1 MFWFVDPPRRSPRKT
16 NKLEADQDES
26 KEKPKQEQGDK
37 KLNAFQLMMSSRNKA
52 IGSNSPGKDDSGGEA
67 LNPEEEKKR
76 DEKVKRKLKLEEW
89 AEKKGAGKRKLQ
101 EEAEEEFIAHQ
112 MKRRA
117 KRFKKLIGNM
127 EVLEDEDEE
136 AVIEQKKSPRKIGR
150 PKKLQSPKKVELK
163 INEKRGR
170 RRLSSDGDDSMPTS
184 SVVETGENSPAKKP
198 DSDEFVCK
206 LNSPLKKK
214 DSLLGYFNKVDRS
227 PEEETPSEEVRGN
240 KSRQSISK

>member
-16 NKLEADQDES
+16 NKQEADQDES
-26 KEKPKQEQGDK
+26 KEKPKQDQGDK
-37 KLNAFQLMMSSRNKA
+37 KMNAFQLMMSSRNKA
-52 IGSNSPGKDDSGGEA
+52 IGSNSPGKDDSGGET
-67 LNPEEEKKR
+67 LNPEEVKKR

-89 AEKKGAGKRKLQ
+89 ADKKGAGKRKLQ

-127 EVLEDEDEE
+127 ELPEDEDEE
-136 AVIEQKKSPRKIGR
+136 AVVEQKKSPRRIGR
-150 PKKLQSPKKVELK
+150 PKKEQSPKKVDSKL
-163 INEKRGR
+163 NEKRGR
-170 RRLSSDGDDSMPTS
+170 RRLSSDDDDS

-214 DSLLGYFNKVDRS
+214 DSLLGYFNKVDKS
-227 PEEETPSEEVRGN
+227 PEEATPSEEVRGN